1 IHAELAQPGRRAAG
15 RNDLN
20 PMPRETGGKLVEPA
34 LVGKRNQRPADGN
47 TVGHSLPLQ
56 LARRNCQP
64 ISPPTAHTSPTIT
77 SWVVRCGWPRPS
89 IHRLSS
95 ILRLPPRQ
103 RKFHGGTPR
112 ERRIAPM
119 PSAVV
124 VTSIAGA
131 RWKRTA

>member
-1 IHAELAQPGRRAAG
+1 
-15 RNDLN
+15 
-20 PMPRETGGKLVEPA
+20 
-34 LVGKRNQRPADGN
+34 QRPAN
-47 TVGHSLPLQ
+47 RHKVGHILPLQ

-64 ISPPTAHTSPTIT
+64 ISPPNAETSPTIT
-77 SWVVRCGWPRPS
+77 SWVVRCGRPRPS

-95 ILRLPPRQ
+95 TLRLPPRQ

-112 ERRIAPM
+112 ERRIAPI

-124 VTSIAGA
+124 VTSIVGA